1 MIKADDIGRR
11 EMCPAQA
18 GWFHYWKR
26 RQYGKPLLGYVQ
38 SSDIIWH
45 IFQKFL
51 RILGRKGAPEGG
63 TVMNAK
69 RKRASSSWA
78 ALWQLTEWEVVW
90 PRMHFANHFSESLRG
105 TFKVLDRVWQRKPVW
120 ANSVFESLMVLLKPR
135 HILSIHCSVAVTP
148 LPHHPGFSSWNAS
161 LSNVTLFS
169 FCLLNYLLSLSLT
182 GMLYGVEMSHPV
194 HYSSLSLL
202 SGALTPGYMRSRSQR
217 YWIFVEW
224 MNALR

>member
-1 MIKADDIGRR
+1 MTKADDIGRR

-69 RKRASSSWA
+69 RKRESSSWA
-78 ALWQLTEWEVVW
+78 ALWQLTGWEVVW
-90 PRMHFANHFSESLRG
+90 PRMNFANHFSESLRG
-105 TFKVLDRVWQRKPVW
+105 TFKVLDTECDK
-120 ANSVFESLMVLLKPR
+120 ESQSGR
-135 HILSIHCSVAVTP
+135 T
-148 LPHHPGFSSWNAS
+148 AS
-161 LSNVTLFS
+161 
-169 FCLLNYLLSLSLT
+169 
-182 GMLYGVEMSHPV
+182 
-194 HYSSLSLL
+194 SSLSWFCWNHGT
-202 SGALTPGYMRSRSQR
+202 SFWFTALWQWHHCLIAQDSLPGTRLYPMWPCLVSVCLI
-217 YWIFVEW
+217 IFC
-224 MNALR
+224 LFH